1 MTVIAQSDD
10 GSPATPLVIAQS
22 SPRGSGMPS
31 QRTGTVQACATVVL
45 PSSAQS
51 WKSGYTSNRRGQNVF
66 TIGSCAMNSGQIIS
80 GSVSRRSFSACVRMR
95 SFTGAAARRP
105 ARRAPRGGR

>member
-1 MTVIAQSDD
+1 MPIRRSSAWASPEPRYAGRIETVIAHSDD
-10 GSPATPLVIAQS
+10 GSPATPFVSAQS

-51 WKSGYTSNRRGQNVF
+51 WKSG
-66 TIGSCAMNSGQIIS
+66 
-80 GSVSRRSFSACVRMR
+80 
-95 SFTGAAARRP
+95 
-105 ARRAPRGGR
+105 